1 MRPRQPAATASCR
14 RLIFSRIQRL
24 PSAPFWSEGS
34 PARNRE
40 TAVACAGGARVV
52 LVPCVAHCAHEGVC
66 HTVPPTATKR
76 HPCGGQIRERKGAR
90 ASLGGGT
97 SDNTHA
103 PPGADGTRLG
113 AGCWWRWQGGTPP
126 TQGRRPTADRDRGEG
141 NRRSHHKIGDDG
153 DAEGAQSGDAQ
164 ASWLRFHHGPVLLR
178 SGHKCLAG
186 GSGTL
191 CAVEGGVKGA

>member
-1 MRPRQPAATASCR
+1 M
-14 RLIFSRIQRL
+14 
-24 PSAPFWSEGS
+24 
-34 PARNRE
+34 
-40 TAVACAGGARVV
+40 ACAGGARVV

-126 TQGRRPTADRDRGEG
+126 RDSAQRLIGTAAKATVAPITRLAMTAMQRALSPATRRPRGFASTKVLSSFVQDTSVSPEAAERCVRWKEG
-141 NRRSHHKIGDDG
+141 LRER
-153 DAEGAQSGDAQ
+153 EG
-164 ASWLRFHHGPVLLR
+164 R
-178 SGHKCLAG
+178 
-186 GSGTL
+186 GTP
-191 CAVEGGVKGA
+191 